1 MKPRSTALLLSL
13 AFVLVGAVLWP
24 SPWRWLGL
32 LSAAVGVALAAY
44 VLLRRPR

>member
-1 MKPRSTALLLSL
+1 MKPRTTALLLAI

-32 LSAAVGVALAAY
+32 LSAAVGAALALY
-44 VLLRRPR
+44 VLLRQPR